1 VGTTGNR
8 SEALTVLRRAVELG
22 VNLIDTADAYGPGIS
37 ERLIADALHP
47 YPDDLVIATKGGRT
61 RQGPYQWS
69 TDCRPMS
76 LRRACERSL
85 RRLRVEQIDLYQLH
99 AVDARVSVEESIGA
113 LAELQAEGKVR
124 HIGVCNVNLEQL
136 SRATGGACL
145 VAATFSRDASHSQ
158 HDLSSASRGEHRSAR
173 FTPDRR
179 GDGWAG
185 ALPPVRARK
194 TAPEPSARPPP
205 GGGSSG
211 RFAPV
216 ASIEVSADH

>member
-1 VGTTGNR
+1 MIGDLRVLRLGFGAMRLTGRGTWGPPSNR

-22 VNLIDTADAYGPGIS
+22 VNLVDTADAYGPGIS

-136 SRATGGACL
+136 SRA
-145 VAATFSRDASHSQ
+145 
-158 HDLSSASRGEHRSAR
+158 RS
-173 FTPDRR
+173 
-179 GDGWAG
+179 
-185 ALPPVRARK
+185 
-194 TAPEPSARPPP
+194 
-205 GGGSSG
+205 
-211 RFAPV
+211 V
-216 ASIEVSADH
+216 ASIVSVQNSYSLADRTWEAVVEVCPGRHSLADRLQEV